1 MKEFDNNEEY
11 MNDKTD
17 DSVET
22 PETEENLDVQPEN
35 EKVQAQATD
44 APDNYVPQPEKRA
57 EINENGYYS
66 QQQRAE
72 DDYARYN
79 AMYGGANPHNAHS
92 YNAPQYNG
100 YNQNSGYGNGGGYN
114 YYNQGYNPNQRGE
127 YRTGY
132 TDPYTGYNNSYVPNY
147 NSPQQNGG
155 NISYTPKAKK
165 EKKKKSVS
173 RTALILTCC
182 ITVALS
188 GFFSFLG
195 ASFANRVAP
204 MNEIEQGE
212 VNSDVGGENTSE
224 DGTVVIYKNPEK
236 VDTSVDKADGEML
249 SYADVAAA
257 VKDSVVEI
265 TTEYNMQ
272 SSWYQYVTTGAG
284 SGVIVSEQG
293 HIITNNHVISD
304 EETGKIADS
313 IKVRLTDGTEYI
325 ATVVGADEI
334 SDIAVLK
341 IEAEKL
347 TVAVCGNSDNL
358 TVGEELIIV
367 GNPLGSLG
375 GTVTNG
381 IVSATERTI
390 QVNSIDMTLIQTNA
404 AVNPGNSGGGM
415 FNMMGQ
421 LVGIVNAK
429 SSGTGIE
436 GLGFAI
442 PVNEALR
449 VTEQL
454 IEHGYVLGRP
464 KIGVQFSESSYDSII
479 SGFWGIMGGIYVSY
493 VEEGYNDN
501 VLKVGDRVIAIDGKE
516 ISSVSD
522 IKNIVSASSVGDV
535 LVFQVYRNGY
545 SLNLDV
551 VCYEKVPED
560 VKNNVQFGTGDDANP
575 TGIEI
580 FGHKEGGELIPIN

>member
-1 MKEFDNNEEY
+1 MKEFDNNEEFF
-11 MNDKTD
+11 NDNTD
-17 DSVET
+17 EAVET
-22 PETEENLDVQPEN
+22 SETEENVGAQPEN
-35 EKVQAQATD
+35 EEVQTQATD
-44 APDNYVPQPEKRA
+44 VPNNYAPQPEYRA
-57 EINENGYYS
+57 ENTNGYYAE
-66 QQQRAE
+66 QQRHGGS
-72 DDYARYN
+72 YTPQN
-79 AMYGGANPHNAHS
+79 AVYGGSPYGAPS
-92 YNAPQYNG
+92 YNAPQHNG
-100 YNQNSGYGNGGGYN
+100 YNQNNGYGNGGGYN
-114 YYNQGYNPNQRGE
+114 YNNQGYNPHQQREG
-127 YRTGY
+127 YRNGY

-173 RTALILTCC
+173 RAALIITCC

-188 GFFSFLG
+188 GFFSYIG
-195 ASFANRVAP
+195 ASFANRVAQ
-204 MNEIEQGE
+204 MNAAEQAE
-212 VNSDVGGENTSE
+212 VNSGVPGESTSE
-224 DGTVVIYKNPEK
+224 NGSVVIYKSPEK
-236 VDTSVDKADGEML
+236 VDTSVDKANGEAL

-313 IKVRLTDGTEYI
+313 IKVRLTDGSEYI

-347 TVAVCGNSDNL
+347 TVAVCGNSENL
-358 TVGEELIIV
+358 AVGEELIIV

-493 VEEGYNDN
+493 VEPGYNDN
-501 VLKVGDRVIAIDGKE
+501 VLKVGDRVIAINGKE

-535 LVFQVYRNGY
+535 LEFQVYRNGY
-545 SLNLDV
+545 SLNLEV

-560 VKNNVQFGTGDDANP
+560 IKNNVKFDKGDDANP
-575 TGIEI
+575 TGAEV
-580 FGHKEGGELIPIN
+580 FGHKESGVLIPIN